1 MGVVLFIIFI
11 VVPLV
16 EIGLFIKVGGAI
28 GLGMT
33 LVIVILTAL
42 LGSTLLRLQGLSTF
56 KRARTAMDQGQ
67 IPVDQVVHGL
77 FLLVAGVLLLTPGF
91 FTDAVG
97 FALFFPPLRLALGQ
111 KIMAG
116 MAARGDIHME
126 SHMDASAYSERR
138 RGPRGPTIIEG
149 EVVDEDEID

>member
-42 LGSTLLRLQGLSTF
+42 LGSTLLRIQGLSTF
-56 KRARTAMDQGQ
+56 ERARTSMDQGQ

-97 FALFFPPLRLALGQ
+97 FALFFPGLRLALGQ
-111 KIMAG
+111 KIMG
-116 MAARGDIHME
+116 LMAARGGIHME
-126 SHMDASAYSERR
+126 THVYSET
-138 RGPRGPTIIEG
+138 RGRDGGSTIIEG
-149 EVVDEDEID
+149 EVIDEDEKD